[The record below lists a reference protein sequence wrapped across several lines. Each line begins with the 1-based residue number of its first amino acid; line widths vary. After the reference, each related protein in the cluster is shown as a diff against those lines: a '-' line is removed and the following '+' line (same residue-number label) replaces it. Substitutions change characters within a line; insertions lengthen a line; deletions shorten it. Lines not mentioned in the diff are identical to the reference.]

1 MREQEKLLK
10 LFNEVGGIEVLISQ
24 VQEASLRLDNLA
36 QEQEQNKAQ
45 VGQRQSFSG
54 SLKLENNLSFSKTQP
69 RHSTEVQ
76 SPMLRH
82 QTSLTGGGVNGNHLR
97 QI

>member
-24 VQEASLRLDNLA
+24 VKDASLRLENLA

-45 VGQRQSFSG
+45 VGQR
-54 SLKLENNLSFSKTQP
+54 
-69 RHSTEVQ
+69 
-76 SPMLRH
+76 
-82 QTSLTGGGVNGNHLR
+82 
-97 QI
+97 